1 MSKLPL
7 GAAPA
12 AVPTASPALA
22 MLGVNLMVFMATLD
36 MSIVNVALPTLVTV
50 LDTDFAAIQ
59 WVILSYVLV
68 IASLLLLVSRL
79 GDMRDK
85 KRIFSAGLVI
95 FLIASLCCGLAPSVG
110 WLIAFRAFQ
119 GVGAA
124 MTQALGM
131 AIVTQIASPSSRGR
145 ALGFIGGTVA
155 MGLMIGPPLG
165 GVLIGFFGWRAL
177 FLLNVPVGIV
187 ALWVVA
193 RRMPALPPVR
203 TGERFDVP
211 GAVVASLT
219 LGAYCLGM
227 TGMQRNGFTDPTSL
241 ALLAVA
247 AAGLAGFIAIERRA
261 SQPMLDLSLFA
272 NPLVTLPLCMAV
284 LVFITGASGFIMPFF
299 FQSAQGRSV
308 TEMGLLMMILPAS
321 MAVTAPVSGSL
332 ADRFGSRGISLLG
345 LVVLLGGCLAL
356 GTLTARTPWWGYLLR
371 TLPVG
376 LGIGIFQA
384 PNNSAIM
391 GQIPPHRLGV
401 GSGLANYA
409 RVFGQSTGLPLVG
422 TIFSA
427 LVLTS
432 GYTGQRADFTSAP
445 PDALAAGVAGV
456 FRWLGALLVVAI
468 GLAVL
473 AWRVESRRRAAEAQ
487 APRDQAAG

>member
-1 MSKLPL
+1 MKQSFP
-7 GAAPA
+7 GSASE
-12 AVPTASPALA
+12 VRTTSPAVA

-36 MSIVNVALPTLVTV
+36 MSIVNVALPTLVEA
-50 LDTDFAAIQ
+50 LHTDFAAIQ

-85 KRIFSAGLVI
+85 KRIFLAGLVM
-95 FLIASLCCGLAPSVG
+95 FLIASLCCGLAPSVS

-131 AIVTQIASPSSRGR
+131 AIVTQIAPPSGRGR
-145 ALGFIGGTVA
+145 ALGFIGATVA

-165 GVLIGFFGWRAL
+165 GILIGLFGWRSL
-177 FLLNVPVGIV
+177 FLLNVPVGLA
-187 ALWVVA
+187 ALCSVVS
-193 RRMPALPPVR
+193 RMPALPPVR
-203 TGERFDVP
+203 SGERFDLP
-211 GAVVASLT
+211 GATAASLT

-227 TGMQRNGFTDPTSL
+227 TCIQRGGFADPEGLWLLGLSL
-241 ALLAVA
+241 
-247 AAGLAGFIAIERRA
+247 AGLAAFVAIERR
-261 SQPMLDLSLFA
+261 SPQPMLDLSLFA

-284 LVFITGASGFIMPFF
+284 LVFVTGSSGFIMPFF

-321 MAVTAPVSGSL
+321 MALTAPVSGSL
-332 ADRFGSRGISLLG
+332 ADRYGSRGICMLG
-345 LVVLLGGCLAL
+345 LVVLWTGCLAL
-356 GTLTARTPWWGYLLR
+356 GTLSAHTPWWGYLLR

-384 PNNSAIM
+384 PNNSTIM
-391 GQIPPHRLGV
+391 GEMPPHRLGV

-422 TIFSA
+422 AIFSS
-427 LVLTS
+427 LVLAS
-432 GYTGQRADFTSAP
+432 GHTGARADFANAAP
-445 PDALAAGVAGV
+445 EALAAGVAGV
-456 FRWLGALLVVAI
+456 FRWLAG
-468 GLAVL
+468 VL
-473 AWRVESRRRAAEAQ
+473 ALAIVLAAVAWRIESKRRAAG
-487 APRDQAAG
+487 RGCAGGKKGA

>member
-1 MSKLPL
+1 MPNRPP
-7 GAAPA
+7 GPAAR
-12 AVPTASPALA
+12 AVPTVSPALA

-50 LDTDFAAIQ
+50 LGTDFAVIQ

-85 KRIFSAGLVI
+85 KRIFASGLVV
-95 FLIASLCCGLAPSVG
+95 FLIASLCCGLAPSVA
-110 WLIAFRAFQ
+110 WLIAFRAAQ

-131 AIVTQIASPSSRGR
+131 AIVTQIAPPSSRGR

-165 GVLIGFFGWRAL
+165 GLLIGFFGWRSL
-177 FLLNVPVGIV
+177 FLLNVPVGIA

-203 TGERFDVP
+203 AGERFDVP
-211 GAVVASLT
+211 GALTASLA

-227 TGMQRNGFTDPTSL
+227 TGLQRNGFGDPL
-241 ALLAVA
+241 GLGLL
-247 AAGLAGFIAIERRA
+247 GLAGLGLAVFVAIERRA
-261 SQPMLDLSLFA
+261 AQPMLDLSLFQ
-272 NPLVTLPLCMAV
+272 NPLVTLPLGMSV

-332 ADRFGSRGISLLG
+332 ADRFGSRGISMLG
-345 LVVLLGGCLAL
+345 LFVLLGGCLAL

-391 GQIPPHRLGV
+391 GQMPSHRLGV

-422 TIFSA
+422 TMFSA
-427 LVLTS
+427 LVVSS
-432 GYTGQRADFTSAP
+432 GQVGQRADFTNAP

-468 GLAVL
+468 VL
-473 AWRVESRRRAAEAQ
+473 AIWAWRIESKR
-487 APRDQAAG
+487 QAAGTPS